1 MATATRQRAIAPG
14 LALAAVCT
22 AALLV
27 SASARAEAL
36 RCGSKLITDGD
47 TQEKVLQYCGEPVE
61 KKRTW
66 ITRQPR
72 FEYGGQ
78 EIPFPGS
85 EDVPVDL
92 WTYDFG
98 SSKLMRRIR
107 FVAGKV
113 DSIETLEHGT
123 NR

>member
-1 MATATRQRAIAPG
+1 MAAFLSSRKSKFRLRLAG
-14 LALAAVCT
+14 LMSGLLLA
-22 AALLV
+22 
-27 SASARAEAL
+27 SGASADSV
-36 RCGSKLITDGD
+36 RCGSRVITEGD
-47 TQEKVLQYCGEPVE
+47 SIERVRQYCGEPTE
-61 KKRTW
+61 TTRTW

-78 EIPFPGS
+78 EIPFEGS

-98 SSKLMRRIR
+98 PNKLVRRIR

-113 DSIETLEHGT
+113 DSIETRVHGT
-123 NR
+123 SR

>member
-1 MATATRQRAIAPG
+1 MGTRV
-14 LALAAVCT
+14 ALVVVSIVAAQ
-22 AALLV
+22 
-27 SASARAEAL
+27 SASADTL
-36 RCGSKLITDGD
+36 RCGSKLISEGD
-47 TQEKVLQYCGEPVE
+47 PIEKVLQYCGEPVA

-78 EIPFPGS
+78 EIPFEGT

-98 SSKLMRRIR
+98 ANKLMRRIR
-107 FVAGKV
+107 FMAGKV
-113 DSIETLEHGT
+113 ESIETLEHGT
-123 NR
+123 AR

>member
-1 MATATRQRAIAPG
+1 MATR
-14 LALAAVCT
+14 V
-22 AALLV
+22 ALLV
-27 SASARAEAL
+27 GLSVLACSVARADTL
-36 RCGSKLITDGD
+36 RCGSKLISDGD
-47 TQEKVLQYCGEPVE
+47 TVEKVLQYCGEPVARQ
-61 KKRTW
+61 RTW

-78 EIPFPGS
+78 EIPFEGT

-98 SSKLMRRIR
+98 ANKLMRRIR

-113 DSIETLEHGT
+113 DSIETLGHGT
-123 NR
+123 PK

>member
-1 MATATRQRAIAPG
+1 MATRPPFP
-14 LALAAVCT
+14 LPAVL
-22 AALLV
+22 AALLLPLG
-27 SASARAEAL
+27 ATADAL
-36 RCGSKLITDGD
+36 RCGSKIISEGD
-47 TQEKVLQYCGEPVE
+47 PIERVLEYCGEPVAT
-61 KKRTW
+61 KRTW

-98 SSKLMRRIR
+98 ANKLMRRIR